1 MTRDLPPAFDGGPV
15 DRGTT
20 TARRSRSACAR
31 GVRLG
36 ISALAVAALGFSTL
50 LPTAYAD
57 DPLNDQRDRVN
68 QQITSTSGQV
78 SESSRALSDATARLV
93 QSQQQLTDA
102 RNQLAD
108 TQRQL
113 GAAKKA
119 DEDSAKR
126 LSQAQDELEKAKAAV
141 AEGQRNVDAQQVEVG
156 QVART
161 QYQQRTGLVGI
172 GMLVSG
178 EDTGDVSNRVQ
189 WSTTV
194 FDSTQAEMDKLKEI
208 QTQLTAAKD
217 KQDGI
222 EKQMAQERAAAAAN
236 LSQITQLE
244 STARQQE
251 QAVAALVT
259 SNGEAETAARNQL
272 AADQQQLEGLNA
284 ERAQVE
290 QRIAERIAQQK
301 AEEARRAEEARKAR
315 EAAAA
320 KARADAA
327 AAKARA
333 DAAAAQA
340 KSAPKAAAAPKAGA
354 AAAPVQ
360 NATAQT
366 AGSGFI
372 YPTDTTITSAFGM
385 RLHPITKIYKL
396 HDGTD
401 FAAQCNAPL
410 RAPADGVVTEKYFN
424 SAYGNRLM
432 IDHGKVGGKFVTTG
446 YNHANSYTV
455 SVGQRVTKGQII
467 GYAGTTGLSTGC
479 HLHLMTW
486 MDGELSNPGVLF
498 N

>member
-1 MTRDLPPAFDGGPV
+1 MTRDLPPALGGPV

-20 TARRSRSACAR
+20 AIRRQSAGARA
-31 GVRLG
+31 VRLG
-36 ISALAVAALGFSTL
+36 VSALAAAALGFSAL

-57 DPLNDQRDRVN
+57 DDLTDQRNRVN

-78 SESSRALSDATARLV
+78 SESSKALSDATARLA
-93 QSQQQLTDA
+93 QSQQQLTEA
-102 RNQLAD
+102 QNQLAD

-113 GAAKKA
+113 SAARKA
-119 DEDSAKR
+119 DEASAKR
-126 LSQAQDELEKAKAAV
+126 LSDAQNELEKAKAAV
-141 AEGQRNVDAQQVEVG
+141 AEGQRNVDAQQAEVG

-161 QYQQRTGLVGI
+161 QYQQRTGLIGI
-172 GMLVSG
+172 GILVSG
-178 EDTGDVSNRVQ
+178 EGTGDVNNRVQ

-217 KQDGI
+217 KQAGI
-222 EKQMAQERAAAAAN
+222 EQQMAQERAAAAAN

-244 STARQQE
+244 ATARQQQ

-259 SNGEAETAARNQL
+259 SNSEAEAAARNQL
-272 AADQQQLEGLNA
+272 AADQKQLEGLNA

-340 KSAPKAAAAPKAGA
+340 RSAPKAAAAPKQGA
-354 AAAPVQ
+354 APAAPVQ

-372 YPTDTTITSAFGM
+372 YPTDTVITSAFGM

-410 RAPADGVVTEKYFN
+410 RAPADGVVSEKYFN

-432 IDHGKVGGKFVTTG
+432 IDHGKVNGKFTTTG

-455 SVGQRVTKGQII
+455 SVGQRVTKGQVI

-479 HLHLMTW
+479 HLHLMLW
-486 MDGELSNPGVLF
+486 QDGQLSNPGVLF